1 MPAKTESD
9 LSGAEQHVSE
19 AARLVSRGGDHV
31 QIAVQH
37 LAIALGDLIKQL
49 NG

>member
-1 MPAKTESD
+1 MPAKTSSD
-9 LSGAEQHVSE
+9 LSAAEQHVAE
-19 AARLVSRGGDHV
+19 AHRLVARGGDHV

-37 LAIALGDLIKQL
+37 LAIALKDLLKEL